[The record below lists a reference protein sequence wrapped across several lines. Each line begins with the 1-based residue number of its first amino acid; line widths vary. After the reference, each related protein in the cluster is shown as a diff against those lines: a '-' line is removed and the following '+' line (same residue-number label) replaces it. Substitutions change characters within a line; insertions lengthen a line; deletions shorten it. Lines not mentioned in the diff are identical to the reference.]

1 MIIHHPIAS
10 VSHPW
15 TSQGPV
21 SELKSSY
28 GALSQDRETDGRLTT
43 SRLNKGLFSFF
54 TVLHALLAYI
64 FLIWSFLKFLRID
77 LSIFAPNVFFWSTAP
92 RIHRDRWGF
101 TSLGH
106 RSLHVVGSLQG
117 MLVFLRFSK
126 GDFFFVRFFLKRF
139 AENTCP
145 RTLSRMWGTS
155 PCRILFFITGL
166 VLQMARLRLCQS
178 FPSFQQGKHVSA
190 RIKLHLE
197 LSPFP
202 VVVANEDLV
211 RLKFKMAFENFPSQ
225 QEGSIPTIIFLF
237 LLLDEPG
244 IALIG

>member
-54 TVLHALLAYI
+54 TCITCFTSFINFFGLICLFLLQM
-64 FLIWSFLKFLRID
+64 S
-77 LSIFAPNVFFWSTAP
+77 FFWSTAP

-126 GDFFFVRFFLKRF
+126 GDFFLSDFSFRFFANKKDSLK
-139 AENTCP
+139 
-145 RTLSRMWGTS
+145 TLAPEHYRECEE
-155 PCRILFFITGL
+155 PVL
-166 VLQMARLRLCQS
+166 VES
-178 FPSFQQGKHVSA
+178 FSS
-190 RIKLHLE
+190 
-197 LSPFP
+197 
-202 VVVANEDLV
+202 
-211 RLKFKMAFENFPSQ
+211 
-225 QEGSIPTIIFLF
+225 
-237 LLLDEPG
+237 
-244 IALIG
+244 